1 MRYLLCKTVLV
12 LAGVAIAGSA
22 WSREL
27 LELRSSRISNAP
39 AAGTTSTGITYTV
52 VASPEGLA
60 YTAIS
65 DNNPSAAGLDVVI
78 VGDGYDQSSEDQ
90 ARLTNAAHEF
100 VNRLLQVPPYSEAGS
115 CINFW
120 LINLVSKES
129 GIDDPVVTPAHL
141 ADTALNCTFAGPGSM
156 QIKGTD
162 ALVQDLCS
170 LAGVPFDVIFVIV
183 HDKFDHDGAMANYET
198 GIAYA
203 SDMFTWG
210 TVVAHELGHVIG
222 RLADEYRAPS
232 CFLSS
237 SCIKR
242 DPTASYNESWAPE
255 EPNVTNAEALELV
268 PWAGL
273 LETKSFPTTI
283 DSVLNGDVIG
293 RWEGG
298 DERCFGVYRPRQ
310 SCLMDGVTGENPADD
325 PFCPVC
331 SRAIVDS
338 LRVRFGCP

>member
-1 MRYLLCKTVLV
+1 MRCRFCNAVLV
-12 LAGVAIAGSA
+12 LAGMTGAGSA
-22 WSREL
+22 WSADMINL
-27 LELRSSRISNAP
+27 NSS
-39 AAGTTSTGITYTV
+39 TTGVTYTV

-60 YTAIS
+60 YTAMA
-65 DNNPSAAGLDVVI
+65 DNNPLASGLDVVM
-78 VGDGYDQSSEDQ
+78 VGDGYDATPEDQ
-90 ARLTNAAHEF
+90 ERLTNAAHEF

-120 LINLVSKES
+120 LINLVSKDS
-129 GIDDPVVTPAHL
+129 GIDDPVQGRVF
-141 ADTALNCTFAGPGSM
+141 DTALNCSFAGGGSM
-156 QIKGTD
+156 EITGT
-162 ALVQDLCS
+162 APLVQDLCS
-170 LAGVPFDVIFVIV
+170 QAGVPFDAIFVIV

-210 TVVAHELGHVIG
+210 TVMAHELGHVIG

-232 CFLSS
+232 CYVSG
-237 SCIKR
+237 CATT
-242 DPTASYNESWAPE
+242 DATAYYHDGYPPE
-255 EPNVTNAEALELV
+255 EPNVTNAEDPGLV
-268 PWAGL
+268 PWANL